1 MNEILTKLM
10 ERLEFIQ
17 HLYTTAAKPFVR
29 VAKRIASD
37 DECASNWDNGIK
49 AARYHKEWDTANA
62 CLLALGHASL
72 GIAAKA
78 LHDYLRMFIGRT
90 SGLEATIFP
99 RDISQKEF
107 SKLIERRN
115 GSWLDRYCD
124 FLLKKTT
131 FQWKTCPVSSD
142 RLEQIILC
150 RNDFVHNPSW
160 PWQSAEYHS
169 KYPVPLFI
177 APLWPADSSIPAMLD
192 VTEDQLRTALF
203 DIRAFCEFVHTCSK
217 L

>member
-1 MNEILTKLM
+1 M
-10 ERLEFIQ
+10 Q
-17 HLYTTAAKPFVR
+17 HFYATAAKPFVR
-29 VAKRIASD
+29 VGNRIASD
-37 DECASNWDNGIK
+37 DNCASNWDNGKK

-78 LHDYLRMFIGRT
+78 LHDYLRMFIGRI
-90 SGLEATIFP
+90 SGLPATVFP
-99 RDISQKEF
+99 RDISQREF

-131 FQWKTCPVSSD
+131 FRWESCPVFHD

-150 RNDFVHNPSW
+150 RNDFVHNPTW

-169 KYPVPLFI
+169 KYPAPLFI
-177 APLWPADSSIPAMLD
+177 APLWPANSLIPAMLD
-192 VTEDQLRTALF
+192 VTADQLTAALS
-203 DIRAFCEFVHTCSK
+203 DIKSFCEFVQSCK
-217 L
+217 RL